1 MIEVSKT
8 IRILFN
14 RAKGD
19 IDLPGFNNFPN
30 NSCEGAALF
39 LGAVL
44 KKYFPSSPILY
55 VKGED
60 NNGASHYWLESENL
74 IYDITADQFT
84 QFQEPIF
91 GESEQSLIELFPI
104 LTKVPVLEALE
115 KSDVTTETYKK
126 TMQMD
131 LECYLTN
138 RSKWTL
144 NSSVF

>member
-1 MIEVSKT
+1 MIEASKK
-8 IRILFN
+8 IRILFDTV
-14 RAKGD
+14 KGG
-19 IDLPGFNNFPN
+19 IDLPGFNNFPK

-39 LGAVL
+39 LGAIL
-44 KKYFPSSPILY
+44 KKHFPSSPILY

-84 QFQEPIF
+84 QLQEPIF
-91 GESEQSLIELFPI
+91 GESKQPLINLFPI

-126 TMQMD
+126 TMLMNLD
-131 LECYLTN
+131 YYLN
-138 RSKWTL
+138 EYA
-144 NSSVF
+144 